1 MYVFY
6 RKRDKRVAESS
17 KKIHKKAEENRNTTA
32 DFQKNKREE
41 RKKLLAAE

>member
-17 KKIHKKAEENRNTTA
+17 KKIHDKTEENRKTIA
-32 DFQKNKREE
+32 DFQKKQREE